1 MTTTTTVATS
11 TTRILPHWKEV
22 EIQSYSV
29 RTTTKKSGNA
39 IARSAEIH
47 QIGAQVSNE
56 IFSLCPNRWL
66 W

>member
-39 IARSAEIH
+39 IARSFKFIKSLRSF
-47 QIGAQVSNE
+47 SN
-56 IFSLCPNRWL
+56 
-66 W
+66 